1 MNEASLLPPVVQL
14 DPVHGA
20 VVEVEPLE
28 LEGEEVGEGTE
39 PQALVGIAELV
50 ALGTLVLVVPAQ
62 RLRLDVMVEGILLG
76 GGGEGRERGGD
87 DWYAHPIKCTHV
99 RE

>member
-1 MNEASLLPPVVQL
+1 MGV
-14 DPVHGA
+14 
-20 VVEVEPLE
+20 
-28 LEGEEVGEGTE
+28 
-39 PQALVGIAELV
+39 AELV

-62 RLRLDVMVEGILLG
+62 RLRLDVVVEGILLG
-76 GGGEGRERGGD
+76 GGGGGGGEGGGD